1 MNYIVL
7 VSTPEDILEIEIFS
21 PHVPS
26 RKALSDLYCRIYG
39 NLAYVRGIFT
49 SHQYANLPF

>member
-7 VSTPEDILEIEIFS
+7 VSTPGDILEIEIFS
-21 PHVPS
+21 PHFPS

>member
-21 PHVPS
+21 PHIPPI
-26 RKALSDLYCRIYG
+26 KALSDLYRRMYG
-39 NLAYVRGIFT
+39 NLAYIRGIFT

>member
-21 PHVPS
+21 AYRPTM
-26 RKALSDLYCRIYG
+26 KALTLLYRRMYG
-39 NLAYVRGIFT
+39 QYANVRGIFT